1 MEAFET
7 VKIDAFMENPFT
19 LIGKQWMLITAE
31 KDGKVNTMTASWG
44 GLGEIWGQSAAYI
57 VVRPQRY
64 TKEFLD
70 AADTFSLT
78 FFEESYRKTLS
89 YLGTVSGREEDKIAK
104 SGLTIAHCGDTP
116 YYEEAEKVLICKK
129 AFAQPMVEQ
138 SFLDRALIEKWYE
151 EKDYHILYIG
161 LVEKVM
167 YRQK

>member
-1 MEAFET
+1 MEGFET
-7 VKIDAFMENPFT
+7 IKIDEFDENPFT

-31 KDGKVNTMTASWG
+31 KEGKVNTMTASWG

-78 FFEESYRKTLS
+78 FFNESYRRTLS

-104 SGLTIAHCGDTP
+104 SGLTVAYCGKTP
-116 YYEEAEKVLICKK
+116 YFEQAEKVLICKK
-129 AFAQPMVEQ
+129 AYAQPMQENCI
-138 SFLDRALIEKWYE
+138 LDKSVIDKWYE
-151 EKDYHILYIG
+151 AKDYHTLYIG
-161 LVEKVM
+161 LVDKIM
-167 YRQK
+167 YRK

>member
-44 GLGEIWGQSAAYI
+44 GLGEIWEQSAAYI

-104 SGLTIAHCGDTP
+104 PGLTIAHSGVP
-116 YYEEAEKVLICKK
+116 L
-129 AFAQPMVEQ
+129 F
-138 SFLDRALIEKWYE
+138 
-151 EKDYHILYIG
+151 
-161 LVEKVM
+161 
-167 YRQK
+167 